1 MSSVYQW
8 AVMLGLTAL
17 FALSGQVKRGGRYLA
32 VFVLL
37 YLLDELLM
45 EQVTGEALSFLSML
59 AIGGR
64 LMLPCFT
71 AGAYILHTTSAHA
84 LIHGLR
90 RWHVPE
96 QLLLT
101 LAVMLRFLP
110 TLPQDYRII
119 KQSLRL
125 RGIVLSQWDI
135 LRQPFRYFE
144 YVLIPLLM
152 SAVRT
157 SQDLTVAT
165 LTKAVASK
173 GKKTSY
179 RTYNLGVQD
188 YLLFAGMAVLAI
200 LIQLGVG

>member
-1 MSSVYQW
+1 
-8 AVMLGLTAL
+8 MLGLTFL
-17 FALSGQVKRGGRYLA
+17 FILSGQGQRGGRYLL
-32 VFVLL
+32 VFVVL
-37 YLLDELLM
+37 YLLDKVLM
-45 EQVTGEALSFLSML
+45 EHVSGDILSLLSL
-59 AIGGR
+59 FAIGGR
-64 LMLPCFT
+64 FMLPCFT

-110 TLPQDYRII
+110 TLPYSYRII

-125 RGIVLSQWDI
+125 RGIVLSRWDM
-135 LRQPFRYFE
+135 LRHPLRYFE

-157 SQDLTVAT
+157 SQELTVAT
-165 LTKAVASK
+165 LTKAVASR

-179 RTYNLGVQD
+179 RTYAFTGYD
-188 YLLFAGMAVLAI
+188 RWLLSSMVFVIL
-200 LIQLGVG
+200 LIQLGVGR